1 MKTLQWYFDYISPFS
16 YLQWAHQLPKLEGM
30 DVKVELEP
38 ILFAGLL
45 KHWGHKGPAEI
56 PAKRR
61 FTYRHIVW
69 LADRLGVPLRIP
81 RVHPFNP
88 LPLLRLSI
96 ARGNDPRTVGRL
108 FEFVWRDGHV
118 PGDEGPWLRL
128 LEGLDAA
135 ESDLEDAVVKQALLA
150 NGEEA
155 IAKGVFGVPTF
166 VADGEVFWG
175 VDGFELLLDYL
186 ADPAVIAT
194 PRMRAADETPSGV

>member
-1 MKTLQWYFDYISPFS
+1 
-16 YLQWAHQLPKLEGM
+16 
-30 DVKVELEP
+30 
-38 ILFAGLL
+38 
-45 KHWGHKGPAEI
+45 
-56 PAKRR
+56 
-61 FTYRHIVW
+61 
-69 LADRLGVPLRIP
+69 
-81 RVHPFNP
+81 
-88 LPLLRLSI
+88 
-96 ARGNDPRTVGRL
+96 
-108 FEFVWRDGHV
+108 
-118 PGDEGPWLRL
+118 